1 MADKPPDMVV
11 QCSVVIGLI
20 FGRPL
25 TTDQNI
31 IQTSLK
37 KKKQGLSSHIFHYF
51 LAEK

>member
-11 QCSVVIGLI
+11 QCIVVIGLI

-37 KKKQGLSSHIFHYF
+37 KKQGLSHIFHYF